1 MSNISSRARGAFLK
15 RDMILSLFF
24 VAMTVIIMMLPTGF
38 SNRGDANALG
48 CKGEV
53 LETDNSLLRQFGI
66 VRMGAQSL
74 EVKLL
79 SGPFKGEVVSAE
91 NRVTGKMDLDKIF
104 LPGDK
109 AYMVLSVKDGA
120 IHYAN
125 AMDHYRLD
133 VELILLSAFFL
144 LLILFGGWTGTKA
157 IVSFIFSA
165 AMIWKVMVPLFLKGY
180 NPILVAVAIV
190 VVVSAA
196 VIFLVGGLTKQGLV
210 AFGGAIAGV
219 TATCILALVFGGA
232 FKLHGAVRPFSET
245 LLYSGYA
252 DLSLTRIFLASVFI
266 ASAGAVM
273 DLAMDVSSA
282 MNELAQKRPDMG
294 FGESLKSGMTV
305 GRAVVGTM
313 TTTLLFAYSGG
324 YITLLMV
331 FMAQGVSLSNLFNL
345 NYVSA
350 EILNTLVGSFG
361 LITVAPF
368 TALIGAL
375 VFARGRKGCG
385 EQLAAGDTTCRE

>member
-1 MSNISSRARGAFLK
+1 MQDDKTQAWETFVK
-15 RDMILSLFF
+15 RDLILTLFF
-24 VAMTVIIMMLPTGF
+24 VIMTMAVMALPTGF
-38 SNRGDANALG
+38 SNRGDANALR
-48 CKGEV
+48 CKGLV
-53 LETDNSLLRQFGI
+53 LETDNTLLRQFGI
-66 VRMGAQSL
+66 VRMGTQSL
-74 EVKLL
+74 EVRLL
-79 SGPFKGEVVSAE
+79 SGPFKGEIVSAD
-91 NRVTGKMDLDKIF
+91 NQVTGKMDLDKIF

-109 AYMVLSVKDGA
+109 AYMVLTVKDGT

-125 AMDHYRLD
+125 ATDHYRLD

-144 LLILFGGWTGTKA
+144 LLILFGGWTGAKA
-157 IVSFIFSA
+157 IVSFLFSA
-165 AMIWKVMVPLFLKGY
+165 AVIWQVMVPLFLKGY
-180 NPILVAVAIV
+180 NPVWVAVCV
-190 VVVSAA
+190 VAVVCAA

-210 AFGGAIAGV
+210 AFCGAIAGV
-219 TATCILALVFGGA
+219 ITTSALALVFGGA

-245 LLYSGYA
+245 LLYCGFA
-252 DLSLTRIFLASVFI
+252 NLSLTQIFLASVFI

-282 MNELAQKRPDMG
+282 MNELANKRPDMG
-294 FGESLKSGMTV
+294 FGESLKSGLAV

-331 FMAQGVSLSNLFNL
+331 FMAQGVALGNLFNL

-368 TALIGAL
+368 TALAGAL
-375 VFARGRKGCG
+375 VFTRGRKGSMEPSATG
-385 EQLAAGDTTCRE
+385 